1 MIKYQKSLSDYKYI
15 ISFDLAKNLTGY
27 SLIDYRNHK
36 VLHAGVIDMSKSTC
50 ESFWYAYAAAL
61 RSALGQC
68 LNALSRP
75 LKKSEVFITKEKL
88 PNQSGRFSS
97 IEALQA
103 LAQCHAI
110 FDATVYDF
118 GVDYYDF
125 DGVHS
130 VSVKAYFKRLTGIDK
145 PTKEDICSYISK
157 YFNYDF
163 SKTTLDVTDSIAVAM
178 TLVDVKYN
186 KDLSEKIKEL
196 KKSLKQYQSAA
207 RIRQVQDE
215 IARLQSLII
224 TSDDE
229 E

>member
-1 MIKYQKSLSDYKYI
+1 MIKYQKSLLDYKYI

-27 SLIDYRNHK
+27 SLIDYNDHR

-68 LNALSRP
+68 LNALPRP

-110 FDATVYDF
+110 FDLVVYDY
-118 GVDYYDF
+118 GVDVYDF

-130 VSVKAYFKRLTGIDK
+130 VSVKAHFKHLTGIDK
-145 PTKEDICSYISK
+145 PSKEDIAQYISK
-157 YFNYDF
+157 QFCFDISNY
-163 SKTTLDVTDSIAVAM
+163 TLDVTDSIAVAM

-186 KDLSEKIKEL
+186 KDIDDRIKEIKKALKQYKSQNKINELNNDIALLSSLKIKE
-196 KKSLKQYQSAA
+196 
-207 RIRQVQDE
+207 
-215 IARLQSLII
+215 
-224 TSDDE
+224 
-229 E
+229 

>member
-1 MIKYQKSLSDYKYI
+1 MIKYNVKLSNYKYI
-15 ISFDLAKNLTGY
+15 LSFDLAKNLTGY
-27 SLIDYRNHK
+27 SLIDYTTHR
-36 VLHAGVIDMSKSTC
+36 VILAEIIDMSKHQC
-50 ESFWYAYAAAL
+50 ESFWYEYAKQIRIAI
-61 RSALGQC
+61 GMC
-68 LNALSRP
+68 LNALPNASE
-75 LKKSEVFITKEKL
+75 KKYVLITKEKL

-110 FDATVYDF
+110 FDAVIYDF

-130 VSVKAYFKRLTGIDK
+130 VSVKAYFKHLTGIDK

-186 KDLSEKIKEL
+186 KDLIEKIKEL
-196 KKSLKQYQSAA
+196 KKSLKQYKSAA

-215 IARLQSLII
+215 IARLQSLTI
-224 TSDDE
+224 TSDDNK
-229 E
+229 